1 MDNTTIEQVISWESL
16 VCINCNMYQLEMIVW
31 EESEDSNSLDW
42 MNYKLLQLER
52 DHSRMPNIVILSLLL
67 QKQMECIESSIVL
80 NSNPFKLEIIHSLII
95 IHLNWIISLLFDPLV
110 LVMIVS
116 IGFLL
121 FLSLVSFD
129 SLISIHRSSFSSIN
143 SIRWCFI
150 LCLSSRCIW

>member
-1 MDNTTIEQVISWESL
+1 MDNTTIEQVMSWESL
-16 VCINCNMYQLEMIVW
+16 ICINCNMYQLEMIVW

-42 MNYKLLQLER
+42 MSYKLIQLER
-52 DHSRMPNIVILSLLL
+52 DHSRMPNTVMLSLLL
-67 QKQMECIESSIVL
+67 QKQMDYFESSIVP
-80 NSNPFKLEIIHSLII
+80 NSILFKLEIIHSLII

-129 SLISIHRSSFSSIN
+129 SLISIRRSSFSSIN

-150 LCLSSRCIW
+150 LCLSSCCIR